1 MQDYKKM
8 YITLLQETAKAIA
21 ILQKA
26 QQDTE
31 DIYITDHPS
40 NHLGIINSDDRADDS
55 L

>member
-31 DIYITDHPS
+31 DIYITDHPA
-40 NHLGIINSDDRADDS
+40 NYLTIINSDDKTDNNP
-55 L
+55 